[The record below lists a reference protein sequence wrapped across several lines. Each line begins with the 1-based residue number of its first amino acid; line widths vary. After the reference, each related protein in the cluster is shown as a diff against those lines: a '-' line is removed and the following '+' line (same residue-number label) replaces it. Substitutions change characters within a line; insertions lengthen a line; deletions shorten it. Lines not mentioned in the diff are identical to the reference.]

1 MIRRIITTIS
11 LVTILLP
18 MVVFAQNKIGFVQ
31 SDRIRA
37 EYEEF
42 KEAESQL
49 QMEYQKVQVEYE
61 CMLLQLDILNK
72 DYEVKRLMALDK
84 GESIKQQMIQME
96 LGQLLN
102 RMMDECDVDNYE
114 EWVSKL
120 DIRPEL
126 RQQLDHI
133 VSEERQRI
141 EHQRLRTVE
150 NQPESGEEE

>member
-1 MIRRIITTIS
+1 
-11 LVTILLP
+11 
-18 MVVFAQNKIGFVQ
+18 
-31 SDRIRA
+31 
-37 EYEEF
+37 
-42 KEAESQL
+42 
-49 QMEYQKVQVEYE
+49 
-61 CMLLQLDILNK
+61 
-72 DYEVKRLMALDK
+72 
-84 GESIKQQMIQME
+84 MIQME

-102 RMMDECDVDNYE
+102 RMLDECDVDNYE